1 MNHTEKRDGTLGP
14 GTIRRVLRPFE
25 EFVHAEASGG
35 IVLLV
40 AAVVAIGWA
49 NSPLSDSYHH
59 AWERTFGL
67 GWQPYVLTLSLHE
80 WINDA
85 LMAVFFFLVGL
96 EIKREILAGELASV
110 RRAALPI
117 MGALGGMIV
126 PALLFVLVTRG
137 TPAVA
142 GWGIPMATDIAFALG
157 VATLLGPRVP
167 AGLKIFLAAL
177 AIVDDIGAVL
187 VIALFYTAQINVAA
201 LGIAGGLLVVLM
213 LFNSLNVQR
222 AWPYIVIGIALW
234 LAVLNSGLHATIAGV
249 LLAFTIPA
257 TNGKSKKVAAA
268 NENEFSEKNDAL
280 LQKFE
285 HALHG
290 VVAFGIMPVFAL
302 ANAGVSVGNDFA
314 MLVQQPAMF
323 AVVAGLLIGKPL
335 GIAGFAWASVRMNF
349 AQLPTNSSWRQLF
362 GVAALGGIGFTMSLF
377 IAALAYGERI
387 ELAEAKIGVLLGSL
401 AAGIVGW
408 VVLRSGGSRV
418 SAESTTRF

>member
-1 MNHTEKRDGTLGP
+1 MNHTEKRDAVVRP
-14 GTIRRVLRPFE
+14 GTIRRVLGPFE
-25 EFVHAEASGG
+25 EFVRAEASGG

-40 AAVVAIGWA
+40 AAIVAIGWA
-49 NSPLSDSYHH
+49 NSPFSDTYHH
-59 AWERTFGL
+59 LWEWKLSL
-67 GWQPYVLTLSLHE
+67 GWQPYYLTLSLHE

-167 AGLKIFLAAL
+167 PGLKVFLAAL

-187 VIALFYTAQINVAA
+187 VIAIFYTAQINVAA
-201 LGIAGGLLVVLM
+201 LALAGVLVAVLILLN
-213 LFNSLNVQR
+213 FLNVQR
-222 AWPYIVIGIALW
+222 ALPYIAIGIALW

-257 TNGKSKKVAAA
+257 TTRNSKPTSITKESDSSA
-268 NENEFSEKNDAL
+268 SKDAL

-290 VVAFGIMPVFAL
+290 VVAFGIMPMFAL
-302 ANAGVSVGNDFA
+302 ANAGVSVGQEFA
-314 MLVQQPAMF
+314 MLVRQPAMF
-323 AVVAGLLIGKPL
+323 AVVTGLLIGKPL
-335 GIAGFAWASVRMNF
+335 GITGFAWASVRLNV
-349 AQLPTNSSWRQLF
+349 AQLPSNSNWRQLI

-377 IAALAYGERI
+377 IAALAYGENI

-401 AAGIVGW
+401 AAGILGW
-408 VVLRSGGSRV
+408 IVLRSGAFTV
-418 SAESTTRF
+418 SEESTTTL